1 MKPSEAKM
9 TVPITGNLTETQRF
23 PAPLSGWGRMAGG
36 PGRQT
41 APDIRQ
47 SKAAEAGYAEEGT
60 CPPKGAA
67 SQDAFELPHLSQ
79 EPLDDREK
87 NV

>member
-1 MKPSEAKM
+1 M
-9 TVPITGNLTETQRF
+9 TVSITGNLTETQRF

-41 APDIRQ
+41 APNIRQ
-47 SKAAEAGYAEEGT
+47 SKAAGAGYAEEGT

-79 EPLDDREK
+79 EPLDDRKK

>member
-1 MKPSEAKM
+1 M

-23 PAPLSGWGRMAGG
+23 PAPSLDGVAWQG
-36 PGRQT
+36 GRQT

-47 SKAAEAGYAEEGT
+47 SKAAGAGYAEEGT

-79 EPLDDREK
+79 EPLDDRKK

>member
-1 MKPSEAKM
+1 M

-23 PAPLSGWGRMAGG
+23 PAPSLDGVAWQAARAAG
-36 PGRQT
+36 
-41 APDIRQ
+41 
-47 SKAAEAGYAEEGT
+47 AGYAEEGT

-79 EPLDDREK
+79 EPLDDRKK

>member
-1 MKPSEAKM
+1 M

-47 SKAAEAGYAEEGT
+47 SKAAGAGYAEAL
-60 CPPKGAA
+60 P

-79 EPLDDREK
+79 EPLDDRKK

>member
-1 MKPSEAKM
+1 
-9 TVPITGNLTETQRF
+9 
-23 PAPLSGWGRMAGG
+23 MAGG
-36 PGRQT
+36 PGQQT

-47 SKAAEAGYAEEGT
+47 SKAAGAGYAEEGT

-79 EPLDDREK
+79 EPLDDRKK
-87 NV
+87 NASDGRCYLWSLFFCMHHRCTVVCI

>member
-1 MKPSEAKM
+1 M

-23 PAPLSGWGRMAGG
+23 PAPSLDGVAWQ
-36 PGRQT
+36 GRQT

-47 SKAAEAGYAEEGT
+47 SKAAGAGYSEEGT

-79 EPLDDREK
+79 EPLDDRKK

>member
-1 MKPSEAKM
+1 M

-23 PAPLSGWGRMAGG
+23 PAPSLDGVAWQA
-36 PGRQT
+36 GRQT

-47 SKAAEAGYAEEGT
+47 SKAAEAGSAEEGT

-79 EPLDDREK
+79 DPLDDREK

>member
-1 MKPSEAKM
+1 M

-47 SKAAEAGYAEEGT
+47 SKAAGAGEAECAEEET
-60 CPPKGAA
+60 FLPKGAA
-67 SQDAFELPHLSQ
+67 LPGCLRLPHLSQ
-79 EPLDDREK
+79 EPLDGREK